1 MKVSE
6 LIDRLNKIEN
16 KDLPIYLRSKYSGD
30 TNYWQEYEINP
41 NGIGEMENKE
51 NKIDRVVFLY

>member
-1 MKVSE
+1 MTVSE

-16 KDLPIYLRSKYSGD
+16 KDLQIYLRSKYSGN
-30 TNYWQEYEINP
+30 TNYWEEYEINP

-51 NKIDRVVFLY
+51 GNIDRVVFLY